1 MPYIKLICISVKN
14 NILYMVQCLKCLK
27 YHRTSIIIYD
37 LFHSENGFHVWIL
50 ISFKDLIKISFQ
62 SSFPSL
68 YKYKCMYNACE
79 HNQYQVGQRNFQRKS
94 DCCRIPADFRS
105 SGDVLLYDKRPKI
118 WQNCIAKTT
127 PFLLYDKSPAIR
139 QIFIANTA
147 PFHLYGRSPAIR
159 QISVAARVNIQ

>member
-1 MPYIKLICISVKN
+1 
-14 NILYMVQCLKCLK
+14 MVQCLKCLK

-50 ISFKDLIKISFQ
+50 FSFKDLIKISFQ

-94 DCCRIPADFRS
+94 DFFAVF
-105 SGDVLLYDKRPKI
+105 
-118 WQNCIAKTT
+118 
-127 PFLLYDKSPAIR
+127 R
-139 QIFIANTA
+139 QIFRLPGMSFFTTKGRRSGRIALPKRHLSFFTTKVRRSGRFSLPIQHLSIFTA
-147 PFHLYGRSPAIR
+147 EVRRSGRFLLPP
-159 QISVAARVNIQ
+159 VNMQ